1 MKNGNKGFTILEI
14 MIAVI
19 IVGVLATLAIPR
31 FMNSSIGAKQTE
43 AQGILKQIYTL
54 ENGYFQEHAVY
65 TDDLNRL
72 GVELLGNNRYSY
84 SIVATPTTFLAT
96 ANVPSPGLDN
106 DLAPDTWTID
116 NTGRLICTSDDRQL

>member
-116 NTGRLICTSDDRQL
+116 NTGRLTCTSDDRQL

>member
-54 ENGYFQEHAVY
+54 ENGYF
-65 TDDLNRL
+65 RI
-72 GVELLGNNRYSY
+72 R
-84 SIVATPTTFLAT
+84 
-96 ANVPSPGLDN
+96 
-106 DLAPDTWTID
+106 
-116 NTGRLICTSDDRQL
+116 